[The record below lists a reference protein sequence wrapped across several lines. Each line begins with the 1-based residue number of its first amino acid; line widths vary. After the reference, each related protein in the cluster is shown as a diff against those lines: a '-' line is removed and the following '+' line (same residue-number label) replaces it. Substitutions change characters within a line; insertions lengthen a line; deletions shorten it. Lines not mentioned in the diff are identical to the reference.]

1 MSQKTP
7 KLNSTED
14 EQIEIENEK
23 KAYFKQYYANHK
35 DNLLSR
41 YKENQRNSRI
51 ILNELLELYQSGLL
65 RKVET
70 DSELPSLKFTLNS
83 ENLLKKKINK
93 RGPKKGCKRQKNEEV
108 ELIFID

>member
-1 MSQKTP
+1 MSQKAP
-7 KLNSTED
+7 KLNSTE
-14 EQIEIENEK
+14 EEKTEIENEK

-35 DNLLSR
+35 DNLLGR

-70 DSELPSLKFTLNS
+70 NSELPCHKFTLNS
-83 ENLLKKKINK
+83 ESLLKEKNK
-93 RGPKKGCKRQKNEEV
+93 PGPKKGCKRQKNEEV